1 MKLSFF
7 AALSAILA
15 SVATAQ
21 DSSGYA
27 AGLLQAL
34 QGANLTTLASLAT
47 QNAATLLPLLQQGN
61 HTVFAPSDSA
71 FAALPENVT
80 SNADLV
86 ASTLLY
92 HIYYGAYAPSNLSA
106 NHSIARSSLN
116 QTQYVNLPSN
126 ASQVAVLTSG
136 GAGQNNQSATV
147 IQATKNVTSTAYTK
161 YQNLDVYII
170 DEVLSIPGNLTATA
184 AQAGL
189 TSLTGALTQYA
200 SSAIPALT
208 QAKGITVFAPVNSAF
223 ESAASLI
230 GTLNETT
237 IANVLL
243 NHVINGT
250 VVYSPLVS
258 NGTNATSA
266 GGATLSF
273 TTNSTGVFVRSG
285 NTTAQIIR
293 TDIPISNGVVH
304 LISNVLANPESN
316 PQAAASAASSASQ
329 AAATNT
335 AAQTGGVTPTNTATG
350 SNGQPSGGA
359 GGNSAGSHVAVG
371 GLAGLVAVGVA
382 ALF

>member
-7 AALSAILA
+7 TALSAILA
-15 SVATAQ
+15 SAVSAQ
-21 DSSGYA
+21 DTNGYA
-27 AGLLQAL
+27 AQLLQAL

-47 QNAATLLPLLQQGN
+47 QNAATLIPLLQQGN

-92 HIYYGAYAPSNLSA
+92 HIYYGSYAPQNLSA
-106 NHSIARSSLN
+106 NHTIARSSLN
-116 QTQYVNLPSN
+116 STTYVNLPSN
-126 ASQVAVLTSG
+126 ASQVGVFTSG

-147 IQATKNVTSTAYTK
+147 IQATRNVTSTAYTK
-161 YQNLDVYII
+161 VANLDVYII

-184 AQAGL
+184 SQAGL
-189 TSLTGALTQYA
+189 TSLVGALQQYA
-200 SSAIPALT
+200 PSAVPALT

-223 ESAASLI
+223 EAASSLI

-250 VVYSPLVS
+250 VVYSPLVT
-258 NGTNATSA
+258 NGLNATSA
-266 GGATLSF
+266 GGETLSF
-273 TTNSTGVFVRSG
+273 MTNSTGAFVMSG
-285 NTTAQIIR
+285 NSSARIIR

-304 LISNVLANPESN
+304 LISNVLANPASN
-316 PQAAASAASSASQ
+316 PQAAASAASSASE
-329 AAATNT
+329 AAASNT
-335 AAQTGGVTPTNTATG
+335 AAQTGGVTPTASG
-350 SNGQPSGGA
+350 SNPQQSGGS
-359 GGNSAGSHVAVG
+359 GGGTSGAEKVAVG
-371 GLAGLVAVGVA
+371 GLTALLGLGAAV
-382 ALF
+382 LL

>member
-21 DSSGYA
+21 DASGYA
-27 AGLLQAL
+27 GQLLQAL

-47 QNAATLLPLLQQGN
+47 TNAATLIPLLQSGN
-61 HTVFAPSDSA
+61 HTVFAPSNAA

-80 SNADLV
+80 SNSDLV

-92 HIYYGAYAPSNLSA
+92 HIYYGAYAPQNLSA
-106 NHSIARSSLN
+106 NHTIARSALN
-116 QTQYVNLPSN
+116 SSTYVNLPSN
-126 ASQVAVLTSG
+126 ASQVAVITSG

-147 IQATKNVTSTAYTK
+147 VQASRNVTSSAYTK
-161 YQNLDVYII
+161 VANLDVYII

-184 AQAGL
+184 SAANL
-189 TSLTGALTQYA
+189 SSLVGALSQYA
-200 SSAIPALT
+200 PSAVPALT

-258 NGTNATSA
+258 NGLNATSA
-266 GGATLSF
+266 GGETLSF
-273 TTNSTGVFVRSG
+273 TTNSTGVFVTSG
-285 NTTAQIIR
+285 NSTARIIR

-304 LISNVLANPESN
+304 LISNVLANPGSN
-316 PQAAASAASSASQ
+316 PQAAESAASSASSV
-329 AAATNT
+329 AATNT
-335 AAQTGGVTPTNTATG
+335 AAQTGGVTPTASG
-350 SNGQPSGGA
+350 SNPQQSGSGSGGTSGA
-359 GGNSAGSHVAVG
+359 EKVAVG
-371 GLAGLVAVGVA
+371 GLTALVALGVA